1 MHRPTALRI
10 HFFTILAG
18 VIISLAIAV
27 CCYVFLDFTFM
38 FSAAIFG
45 VSNIPFLLGGGIFLY
60 KFRRN
65 LVVPKYP
72 YEKVLNKK
80 ITNYPYVDLGF
91 AVFAVLFLLHNIIF
105 GS

>member
-60 KFRRN
+60 KNKEDNRCK
-65 LVVPKYP
+65 V
-72 YEKVLNKK
+72 EKFQNQQ
-80 ITNYPYVDLGF
+80 TY
-91 AVFAVLFLLHNIIF
+91 
-105 GS
+105 